1 MKIIFDYNRT
11 IFDPEADNIY
21 PGVIEL
27 LKKLSVHHELFLVSR
42 NEPKRKKRLEELSI
56 KGYFRKIEFVNEK
69 SKQVFKE
76 ISGDTKN
83 VIVVGDSI
91 ADEIKI
97 GNELGYITVRLK
109 KGMFAEKSP
118 TNKDEIATYN
128 IHNMSELENIIR
140 GYEK

>member
-11 IFDPEADNIY
+11 IFDPETDNIY

-27 LKKLSVHHELFLVSR
+27 LKKLSVYHKLFLVSR
-42 NEPKRKKRLEELSI
+42 NEPERKKRFEDLHI
-56 KGYFRKIEFVNEK
+56 KDYFQKIAFVNQK
-69 SKQVFKE
+69 STEVFKE

-97 GNELGYITVRLK
+97 GNQLGYITVRLK

-128 IHNMSELENIIR
+128 IHDMSELENIIR
-140 GYEK
+140 DYEK